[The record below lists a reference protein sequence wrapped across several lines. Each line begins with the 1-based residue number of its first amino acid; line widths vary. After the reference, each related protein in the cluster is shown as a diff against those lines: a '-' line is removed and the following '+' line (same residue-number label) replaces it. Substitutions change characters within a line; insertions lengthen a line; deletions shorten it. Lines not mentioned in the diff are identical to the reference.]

1 MEMDSVM
8 ISTNVRSMEV
18 HVPTDVRTSMVDSLV
33 VVKMDHSKLESGES
47 TQIQSMVATQ
57 PN

>member
-1 MEMDSVM
+1 MDSVM

-33 VVKMDHSKLESGES
+33 VVKMDHSKLETGES
-47 TQIQSMVATQ
+47 SQIKPLVATQ
-57 PN
+57 SN